1 MESVLIPA
9 VCVLDSILDI
19 LQLTAITSMN
29 FENAKEDV
37 VSLPENL
44 QLKCTGR
51 WETRVTYKQH
61 EI

>member
-1 MESVLIPA
+1 MPA

-19 LQLTAITSMN
+19 LQLTAVTSMN

-37 VSLPENL
+37 VSLPGNL
-44 QLKCTGR
+44 QLKYTGR
-51 WETRVTYKQH
+51 WEMHVMQKQH

>member
-9 VCVLDSILDI
+9 VCVLDSILGV
-19 LQLTAITSMN
+19 LQLTPITSMN

-44 QLKCTGR
+44 QLKYTGR
-51 WETRVTYKQH
+51 WEMHVT
-61 EI
+61 